1 MTTTDPRLTVLFLM
15 GPTASG
21 KTALAVELVRRL
33 PFEIIS
39 VDSAQVY
46 REMDIGTA
54 KPDAETRRIAPHR
67 LVDIRDPAEAYSA
80 GQFRADALR
89 EIAAIQAAGHIPL
102 LVGGTMLYF
111 RALERGLAEL
121 PTADPALRARLAAE
135 RAEQGGA
142 ALHAR
147 LARLD
152 PAAAAR
158 IHPADSQRIQRA
170 LEVYELTGRPLTE
183 LCAVSRNES
192 LPFRIVKWIVAP
204 ANRQVLHERIKQRFQ
219 LMLTQGFVA
228 EVERLRRRGDLNPDA
243 PSMRAVGYRQV
254 WAYLD
259 GRLDETAMVERGIIA
274 TRQYAKRQLT
284 WLRAE
289 AGAVWLDGDENRRLD
304 QAITRLREQGFFR
317 NVPEC
322 L

>member
-54 KPDAETRRIAPHR
+54 KPDVETRRIAPHR

-219 LMLTQGFVA
+219 LMLAQGFVA

>member
-54 KPDAETRRIAPHR
+54 KPDVETRRIAPHR

-152 PAAAAR
+152 PAAAVR

-219 LMLTQGFVA
+219 LMLAQGFVA